1 MSEVLCPKCGSDQIT
16 ANKKGFSGKKA
27 IVGGLLTGGV
37 GLLAGTI
44 GSNKVKIT
52 CLGCGHEFKP
62 GEGAKSQADFKKKA
76 SNSGCMVLVI
86 AFVIIGAFVKCGG
99 GTKTHTPEEEAEIE
113 RLTDSIMKTV
123 ENRGATQNT
132 NVIQADFVNKKTE
145 EFKAE
150 INSGATAD
158 EIKQKQKSLTKTF
171 LKEQKNKLVDW
182 SGKIIS
188 VDMFQDTELDIS
200 ITILDREIVGQKTIS
215 YKTMD
220 CGITIEADQATS
232 KKYGYKG
239 VVRKGELYDKIKN
252 LKEGD
257 NVIFSAEVVDATD
270 NTEKTGLNLSTLLHL
285 KITDIK
291 KQ

>member
-27 IVGGLLTGGV
+27 VVGGLLTGGV

-52 CLGCGHEFKP
+52 CLACGHEFKP
-62 GEGAKSQADFKKKA
+62 GQGAKSKADFQKKNA
-76 SNSGCMVLVI
+76 GCMVVLI
-86 AFVIIGAFVKCGG
+86 AFLTVAMFIKCGSG
-99 GTKTHTPEEEAEIE
+99 SSDKQRTPEEQAELE
-113 RLTDSIMKTV
+113 RLTDSIVNSTNGNPTAKT
-123 ENRGATQNT
+123 NP
-132 NVIQADFVNKKTE
+132 IQTDFVNKKTE
-145 EFKAE
+145 EFKNQ
-150 INSGATAD
+150 INSGASAD

-182 SGKIIS
+182 SGVIVS
-188 VDMFQDTELDIS
+188 VDMFQDVDLDIA
-200 ITILDREIVGQKTIS
+200 ITIQDREIVGQKTIS
-215 YKTMD
+215 DKTMD

-239 VVRKGELYDKIKN
+239 VVRKGELYEKIKA

-257 NVIFSAEVVDATD
+257 KVIFSADVVDATD

-285 KITDIK
+285 KITDIR

>member
-215 YKTMD
+215 DKTMD